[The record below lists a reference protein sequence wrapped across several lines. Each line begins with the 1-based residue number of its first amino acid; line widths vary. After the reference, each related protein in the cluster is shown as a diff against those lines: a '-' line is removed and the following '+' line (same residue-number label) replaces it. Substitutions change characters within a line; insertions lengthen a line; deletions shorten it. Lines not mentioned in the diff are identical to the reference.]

1 VRSLLV
7 IVLFRATCLV
17 ERRWAYLKLPVED
30 GVRYVTR
37 WMDLRAARIG
47 RYRRLPSTGSG
58 LYSMVSVAVIPVV
71 DVELV
76 VFVGGTGDV
85 RAVDFLWMG

>member
-1 VRSLLV
+1 
-7 IVLFRATCLV
+7 
-17 ERRWAYLKLPVED
+17 
-30 GVRYVTR
+30 
-37 WMDLRAARIG
+37 
-47 RYRRLPSTGSG
+47 
-58 LYSMVSVAVIPVV
+58 MVSVAVIPVV

>member
-1 VRSLLV
+1 
-7 IVLFRATCLV
+7 
-17 ERRWAYLKLPVED
+17 
-30 GVRYVTR
+30 
-37 WMDLRAARIG
+37 MDLRAARIG
-47 RYRRLPSTGSG
+47 RYRRLPGTGSG

-85 RAVDFLWMG
+85 RAVNVLWEG